1 MSRVL
6 NVAVVG
12 CGIGRS
18 HIVEGYLP
26 NADKFRVVAICD
38 LNPERL
44 EEIGNEF
51 GIERRILNFAELLT
65 MDDVDIIDVCTP
77 PGAHFMMVTEA
88 LKAGKHVVC
97 EKPLVGSL
105 ADVDAI
111 LEVEKTAK
119 GKLMPVFQYRFG
131 NGIEQAK
138 RIIDAGL
145 AGKPYCGT
153 VETMWRREAPYYAVP
168 WRGKWKTELGGV
180 LMGHAIHPHDIFTY
194 LMGDIARVFGRVAT
208 RVNPIE
214 VEAGRAVRL
223 DVPEL
228 EALDGREVQEP
239 HLAHERLEE
248 SLGDKDDARRP
259 TKLGARGDETL
270 QRLGI
275 LETPRVRF
283 EGSDEHRVVRGETEH
298 EDDRD
303 IAPIQRGELD
313 RRPSEV
319 EVGREDLEIGLHRV
333 GVVRDEAPQVLQVCD
348 FSALECLHR
357 TIPDRLSNRYASD

>member
-51 GIERRILNFAELLT
+51 GIERRIVNFAELLT

-214 VEAGRAVRL
+214 VEDTISASLEMKSGALASFTATLGSVDEITRIRL
-223 DVPEL
+223 QFENVTFESDHAPYNPGKELWKILPRNDEIKGKIDALLANWQDVVQRSGAKL
-228 EALDGREVQEP
+228 E
-239 HLAHERLEE
+239 
-248 SLGDKDDARRP
+248 
-259 TKLGARGDETL
+259 
-270 QRLGI
+270 
-275 LETPRVRF
+275 
-283 EGSDEHRVVRGETEH
+283 
-298 EDDRD
+298 
-303 IAPIQRGELD
+303 
-313 RRPSEV
+313 
-319 EVGREDLEIGLHRV
+319 
-333 GVVRDEAPQVLQVCD
+333 
-348 FSALECLHR
+348 
-357 TIPDRLSNRYASD
+357 